1 MYIRIYFY
9 NGDVV
14 YTHIQTISQ
23 PLLLTVAKPPADLM
37 GSTIYAS
44 INERSRVIYL
54 SENKA
59 RFCIRK
65 HQIPIHGQK
74 D

>member
-1 MYIRIYFY
+1 MLFIH
-9 NGDVV
+9 N
-14 YTHIQTISQ
+14 
-23 PLLLTVAKPPADLM
+23 LTTTAAKPPTDLM

-44 INERSRVIYL
+44 TDERSHVMYL

-65 HQIPIHGQK
+65 HAIHGQK